1 MRSRSVLIATVLL
14 TMSVPASVQ
23 QVPHFPRVTG
33 RNLEHRTFNLPG
45 DFEGERNLILIAF
58 KRSQQADV
66 DTWTPFAR
74 PLEQQYPGF
83 RIYELPTLASGFSI
97 MRGIID
103 GGMRGGIPDS
113 AVRAAT
119 VTLYIDKK
127 PFRQAL
133 GITTE
138 ERIHAFL
145 VDREGRVLWRAEGTF
160 TQAAGDELVRAL
172 SQR

>member
-14 TMSVPASVQ
+14 TMSVPAAVQ
-23 QVPHFPRVTG
+23 QVPHFHPVTG
-33 RNLEHRTFNLPG
+33 RNLERRTFKLPA
-45 DFEGERNLILIAF
+45 DFEGERNLILVAF

-66 DTWTPFAR
+66 DTWTPFVR
-74 PLEQQYPGF
+74 PLERDYPGF

-97 MRGIID
+97 MRSIID

-119 VTLYIDKK
+119 ITLYIDKK

-133 GITTE
+133 NITTE
-138 ERIHAFL
+138 DRIQAFL
-145 VDREGRVLWRAEGTF
+145 VDREGRVIWRTEGTF
-160 TQAAGDELVRAL
+160 TQAAGDELVRVL
-172 SQR
+172 QQR